1 MHPAS
6 VGMVEGTGMVER
18 VWVVASTLLVAA
30 LLSVACGGG
39 SESSEPDTTTTSA
52 PAEDVDIT
60 AADFPNVNTLTP
72 IGNHFVGNLLGNVDG
87 TLAVAR
93 AGEGRYP
100 VGTLIQLVPFEAMVK
115 RHAGYSPSTNDWEF
129 FSLDVSAE
137 GTTILARGTKDVVN
151 RFGGNCASCHQAARP
166 EFDFVCD
173 KDNGCEPLPIG
184 DDVIMQLQQADPRS
198 TG

>member
-1 MHPAS
+1 M
-6 VGMVEGTGMVER
+6 
-18 VWVVASTLLVAA
+18 WVAMSTLLLAA
-30 LLSVACGGG
+30 LLVVACGGG
-39 SESSEPDTTTTSA
+39 SASTTRPETTTA
-52 PAEDVDIT
+52 AQPAEDVEVA

-72 IGNHFVGNLLGNVDG
+72 IGNHFVGNLLGHLEE
-87 TLAVAR
+87 TLEVAR

-137 GTTILARGTKDVVN
+137 GTTILARGAKDVVN

-173 KDNGCEPLPIG
+173 EDNGCEPLPIG
-184 DDVIMQLQQADPRS
+184 DDLILQLQQSDPRPRP